1 MAKTPE
7 GVVKDA
13 VKKRLEH
20 YGVVPF
26 MKVSENGPTPTGFYW
41 MPVQGAFSVH
51 GPHDFIINWAG
62 VFCTIETKAP
72 NNREDA
78 TPNQRQFGIAVN
90 RCGGIAM
97 IGVRDAGAVDTMAQ
111 MIQDRMK

>member
-7 GVVKDA
+7 GKVKDD

-26 MKVSENGPTPTGFYW
+26 MKVPEYGPAPTGFYW

-62 VFCTIETKAP
+62 VFCSIETKAP
-72 NNREDA
+72 NNPEDA
-78 TPNQRQFGIAVN
+78 TANQYQFHVAVS
-90 RCGGIAM
+90 RSGGISM
-97 IGVRDAGAVDTMAQ
+97 IGVRDASAVDVLAR